1 MVDIYE
7 LATEVRALSSWCLG
21 RYSIF
26 SLQRLD
32 AICFIT
38 VVLANDLDAV
48 IEASKLELLVQLDS
62 KLVDFNVSWSGLGE
76 HAFHLERDG
85 SAEGLASGATEGE
98 HDLVLLVVVSNHM
111 LSHGKR
117 DRDCGG
123 GLALDFLFD
132 RDAEDVNG
140 HLVTWLLISKS
151 ESAASLPRPVGIVE
165 NFELDDL
172 GHARSNLENLLR
184 LAGADGA
191 GLFPAILVPFVS
203 AVLHL
208 LLEFLWVVLGP
219 FAPLTHLV
227 SAPLHL
233 VLELFW
239 VVFGPFAPL
248 SHLFLELLHHVLEA
262 WTTWATWTAMA
273 TASTAAT
280 TTSSAT
286 SSTSAAAEASHHLLD
301 ELHRVLGRVLG
312 LLVGSCRGIFIKHS
326 DHDIGSSTILS
337 DLEESVLMAKSFFA
351 ASTVVEVLADRAL
364 VAKTLD
370 WGNTTAVASHV
381 GVDNLSLISGLLN
394 RREVLRLKEL
404 LKDFLGLL
412 IQLIVYEVLKCLSWD
427 ALDLILF
434 GAFLRTSWGGLATI
448 IFHLLIVS
456 RDCCS
461 SANLGLSDAGG
472 LDGEDEL
479 RCR

>member
-123 GLALDFLFD
+123 GLALDFLLD

-165 NFELDDL
+165 NFEFDDL

-239 VVFGPFAPL
+239 VVFCPIAPFF
-248 SHLFLELLHHVLEA
+248 HLLLELLHQLLEV
-262 WTTWATWTAMA
+262 WTSCSWG
-273 TASTAAT
+273 T
-280 TTSSAT
+280 TTF
-286 SSTSAAAEASHHLLD
+286 SAA
-301 ELHRVLGRVLG
+301 
-312 LLVGSCRGIFIKHS
+312 FY
-326 DHDIGSSTILS
+326 LS
-337 DLEESVLMAKSFFA
+337 DLDIF
-351 ASTVVEVLADRAL
+351 R
-364 VAKTLD
+364 
-370 WGNTTAVASHV
+370 
-381 GVDNLSLISGLLN
+381 SGLIN
-394 RREVLRLKEL
+394 RREVHGLKEVL
-404 LKDFLGLL
+404 GDFQGLL
-412 IQLIVYEVLKCLSWD
+412 LQLIFYELHKCLSFEIVP
-427 ALDLILF
+427 LD
-434 GAFLRTSWGGLATI
+434 AFLLKRGLATI
-448 IFHLLIVS
+448 VLHLLVF
-456 RDCCS
+456 DC
-461 SANLGLSDAGG
+461 SDAGG
-472 LDGEDEL
+472 LDSECEL
-479 RCR
+479 R